1 MGASPVDLRICNN
14 NRLAYGIVDNSVE
27 IVDSAPTG
35 VLAGVGAHVVPL
47 GWSA

>member
-1 MGASPVDLRICNN
+1 MGASPVDLRIYN